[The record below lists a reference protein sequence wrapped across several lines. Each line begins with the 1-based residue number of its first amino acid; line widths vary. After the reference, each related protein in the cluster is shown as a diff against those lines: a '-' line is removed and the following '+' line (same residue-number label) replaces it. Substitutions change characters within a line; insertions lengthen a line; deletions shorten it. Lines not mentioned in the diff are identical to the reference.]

1 MPKKPLLCV
10 EVSEEGIV
18 SQFPLRKLLRGEA
31 AGADGGSG
39 LRVKA
44 GTDPDCDLL
53 ENFLHTVVQRV
64 LRC

>member
-10 EVSEEGIV
+10 EVSEEGILCEGRQLGQMAV
-18 SQFPLRKLLRGEA
+18 L
-31 AGADGGSG
+31 GSG
-39 LRVKA
+39 MLRVKA

>member
-1 MPKKPLLCV
+1 M
-10 EVSEEGIV
+10 
-18 SQFPLRKLLRGEA
+18 RGKA